1 MNEQSNPEL
10 RANERLCPE
19 CGKAVNL
26 AATTCV
32 HCGAPL
38 TPLTTP
44 GSSPQPARSGTGLD
58 PKVAGALTYVF
69 TFVTGIIFLLIEKDD
84 DYVRFHAGQ
93 AVAFGVAVVAAWIA
107 LTIASIILV
116 LIPWIGPILITLAS
130 VVIWVGAL
138 VLWIVLMVKAYQGE
152 RFQLPFLG
160 DLGQKVTA
168 SVNR

>member
-38 TPLTTP
+38 TPMTAGGP
-44 GSSPQPARSGTGLD
+44 GQPVRSGTGLD

-107 LTIASIILV
+107 LTIASIILD
-116 LIPWIGPILITLAS
+116 LIPWIGPILITLAEI
-130 VVIWVGAL
+130 VTLVGAL

-160 DLGQKVTA
+160 ELGQKVTA